1 MRRLRRNT
9 ICLDECSCYHVIT
22 RCTRQLHL
30 LADEDG
36 GQDEGSQRKEFLL
49 QQLKRLATFTAVG
62 VAGFSLMDNHLHL
75 LLKVD
80 TDSARG
86 WSDRE
91 VVRRWLGLHPPRDG
105 YRQRVEVEDAH
116 IDAVL
121 DDPAPERVASLRTK
135 LTSISQFMKELKQ
148 EVTQKINRLDNTVG
162 SLWAGRFKSHQVK
175 DEAQL
180 LTTLAYIDLNPFAA
194 GVCDSP
200 ETARY
205 TSLAVRLHGSGEAA
219 LEANADNVDT
229 DETSSTPPSTPAE
242 RRGWWMTLGGGRP
255 GATRPHRAVL
265 PGTTLTLNRYLRLI
279 DRVARL
285 LRRGK
290 RELSRDAMPILK
302 RVAVSPAG
310 LASTL
315 GDWFDKGLPW
325 DHPAVTG
332 AWSQR
337 LN

>member
-30 LADEDG
+30 LADEKD
-36 GQDEGSQRKEFLL
+36 GQDEGSQRKDFLL
-49 QQLKRLATFTAVG
+49 RQLKRLATFTAVG
-62 VAGFSLMDNHLHL
+62 VAGFSVMDNHLHL

-80 TDSARG
+80 TESARG

-121 DDPAPERVASLRTK
+121 DDPDPQRVASLRAK

-148 EVTQKINRLDNTVG
+148 EATQEINRLDNTVG

-175 DEAQL
+175 DEAHL

-194 GVCDSP
+194 GLCESP
-200 ETARY
+200 ETAQH
-205 TSLAVRLHGSGEAA
+205 TSLAARLHGADETA
-219 LEANADNVDT
+219 LEADADNVDA
-229 DETSSTPPSTPAE
+229 DDTSATQPSTPAE
-242 RRGWWMTLGGGRP
+242 RRGWWMTLGGGQP
-255 GATRPHRAVL
+255 GAIRPHRAVL
-265 PGTTLTLNRYLRLI
+265 PGTTLTLNRYLLLI

-290 RELSRDAMPILK
+290 RRLSQDAAPILK

-315 GDWFDKGLPW
+315 GDWFEHGLPW
-325 DHPAVTG
+325 DRPAPT
-332 AWSQR
+332 AQ
-337 LN
+337 

>member
-30 LADEDG
+30 LADEEG
-36 GQDEGSQRKEFLL
+36 GRDEGAQRKDFLL

-62 VAGFSLMDNHLHL
+62 VAGFSVMDNHLHL

-80 TDSARG
+80 TESARG

-105 YRQRVEVEDAH
+105 YRQRVAVEDAH

-121 DDPAPERVASLRTK
+121 DDPDPERVASLREK
-135 LTSISQFMKELKQ
+135 LMSISQFMKELKQ
-148 EVTQKINRLDNTVG
+148 EVTQTINRMDDTVG
-162 SLWAGRFKSHQVK
+162 SLWAGRFKSHRVT

-194 GVCDSP
+194 GLCESP
-200 ETARY
+200 ESARH
-205 TSLAVRLHGSGEAA
+205 TSLAARLHGSDETCFEVDASNV
-219 LEANADNVDT
+219 NADDT
-229 DETSSTPPSTPAE
+229 SAIRPSTPAE
-242 RRGWWMTLGGGRP
+242 RRGWWMTLGGGHP

-290 RELSRDAMPILK
+290 RRLSHDTAPILK
-302 RVAVSPAG
+302 RIAVSPAG

-315 GDWFDKGLPW
+315 GNWFDHGLPW
-325 DHPAVTG
+325 DRPAAT
-332 AWSQR
+332 AY
-337 LN
+337 